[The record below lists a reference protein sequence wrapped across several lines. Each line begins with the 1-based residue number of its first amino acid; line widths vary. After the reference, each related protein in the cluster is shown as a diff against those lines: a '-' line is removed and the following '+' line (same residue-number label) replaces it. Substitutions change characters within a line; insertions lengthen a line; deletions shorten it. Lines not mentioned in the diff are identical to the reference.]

1 MIEQQESTETGEKPV
16 EEKHRLPLT
25 PQIRF
30 LSRLIEADPDAPVN
44 YLLRGE
50 EWLMCGEPGQA
61 RADFEAARD
70 RSEHLLDQSAWG
82 YIYQA
87 YIDRAERGLRQCRA
101 GAAYKLGEEY

>member
-1 MIEQQESTETGEKPV
+1 MIEQHELTETGEKPV
-16 EEKHRLPLT
+16 QEKRRLPST
-25 PQIRF
+25 PQVRF

-50 EWLMCGEPGQA
+50 EWLLCGEPGRA

-70 RSEHLLDQSAWG
+70 RSERLLGQSSWG

-87 YIDRAERGLRQCRA
+87 YMDRAEAGLRQCLA
-101 GAAYKLGEEY
+101 GADVELSEEY